1 MNVSHFLSLASQPA
15 EDHPDAST
23 TPAQGSQPTLNLSTP
38 KLSEEE
44 TGSTAQSVTTPTGE
58 TPPSELL
65 ALQQRIS
72 NLELENKLLK
82 REVGSLNDELGVML
96 VRVRETGE
104 GAGRYEKEIAALREQ
119 VAKGDHM
126 IRQLRSHEEDLQ
138 SILEAKESQIQVCVH
153 CDTVLIIFCVLK
165 CLVH

>member
-1 MNVSHFLSLASQPA
+1 M
-15 EDHPDAST
+15 
-23 TPAQGSQPTLNLSTP
+23 
-38 KLSEEE
+38 
-44 TGSTAQSVTTPTGE
+44 TTPTGE
-58 TPPSELL
+58 APPSELL

-82 REVGSLNDELGVML
+82 REVASLNDELGVMV

-138 SILEAKESQIQVCVH
+138 SALEAKDSQIQVCVLCH
-153 CDTVLIIFCVLK
+153 Y
-165 CLVH
+165 